1 MKKGYIFKFI
11 FVVIMIIL
19 MVYSYF
25 IDSRIREVTLFY
37 IVIIFGWLSM
47 QIYDEIKYKKSSEE
61 ERTKSERKI
70 DWAILVIVCINAL
83 DVIRSIMLYGIT

>member
-1 MKKGYIFKFI
+1 
-11 FVVIMIIL
+11 
-19 MVYSYF
+19 
-25 IDSRIREVTLFY
+25 
-37 IVIIFGWLSM
+37 M

>member
-1 MKKGYIFKFI
+1 
-11 FVVIMIIL
+11 